1 MLSSVSDMKNF
12 VANDLK
18 GLKQQHKSLTV
29 RKYICCMSVMNQLI
43 SEIEVS
49 HILTI
54 IRHF

>member
-29 RKYICCMSVMNQLI
+29 RKYIRYISVRNRLI

-49 HILTI
+49 HN
-54 IRHF
+54 

>member
-29 RKYICCMSVMNQLI
+29 RELI
-43 SEIEVS
+43 SPKLFAEMIHATFS
-49 HILTI
+49 ILSM
-54 IRHF
+54 